1 MENAYQPE
9 LWRDLYVMLGTSSAA
24 LVGLLFVVT
33 SFHLDEIINNP
44 AFQLRARY
52 NTIFRLTTLVDAGV
66 ILAPQP
72 MIVLGIELIAINLY
86 GLSIPLSNFYQI
98 FYKNRKLAHRGGFSI
113 YRAITF
119 AVAYL
124 IGIAGGAA
132 LIEQWHWGLFLVT
145 VSYFTILITVVM
157 NYWSIMLGVGQT
169 EKTTKA
175 NRVSPTRTR

>member
-24 LVGLLFVVT
+24 LVGLLFIVT
-33 SFHLDEIINNP
+33 SFHLEEIVNNP
-44 AFQLRARY
+44 AFRLRARY
-52 NTIFRLTTLVDAGV
+52 NTIFLLTTLVDAGV

-72 MIVLGIELIAINLY
+72 MVVLGAELVAINLY

-98 FYKNRKLAHRGGFSI
+98 FYKNRETAHRGGFSI
-113 YRAITF
+113 YRAITY

-124 IGIAGGAA
+124 LGIAGGAV
-132 LIEQWHWGLFLVT
+132 LIQHWYWGLHLVA

-157 NYWSIMLGVGQT
+157 NSWSIMSRVGQA
-169 EKTTKA
+169 EKLKK
-175 NRVSPTRTR
+175 